1 MCYNTNRGVKKGEQN
16 MKFNEKTRKVLFVI
30 FYTLITILLILNA
43 IKSRLLVDMVYSL
56 IFIILYLKYL
66 YKLAIN

>member
-1 MCYNTNRGVKKGEQN
+1 ME
-16 MKFNEKTRKVLFVI
+16 FNEKTRKVLFVI
-30 FYTLITILLILNA
+30 FYTFITILLVLNT

>member
-1 MCYNTNRGVKKGEQN
+1 MCYNTNRGVKKGEKN
-16 MKFNEKTRKVLFVI
+16 MEFNEKTRKVLFVI
-30 FYTLITILLILNA
+30 FYTFITILLVLNT